1 MISDWNDLQTVL
13 AIWEEGSLSGAARA
27 LGVNQ
32 STVSRRLRSIETSLD
47 RPLFHRL
54 DDGKL
59 DAGEEARQLI
69 GAARRIRDIVQ
80 EANDVMGGRPVPLRM
95 ASCEVL
101 SRTHAAPLLARWSE
115 KTGQPG
121 ELSVYDTLFELPKDS
136 FDVMVT
142 PLESAPN
149 DMIGRRIDVLQW
161 NLYASDAYL
170 KLYPFNPGGNS
181 LESHLVIHPAGS
193 LAEVAAYCW
202 LRELGGRVVFS
213 ASSPLLQRD
222 AAEAGSGIA
231 LLPDAIVPQQTA
243 LRRLSTESLP
253 PKTEIWMIARKDAR
267 IRRSVS
273 TFLEWVHGEDR

>member
-115 KTGQPG
+115 KTGQP
-121 ELSVYDTLFELPKDS
+121 
-136 FDVMVT
+136 
-142 PLESAPN
+142 
-149 DMIGRRIDVLQW
+149 
-161 NLYASDAYL
+161 
-170 KLYPFNPGGNS
+170 
-181 LESHLVIHPAGS
+181 
-193 LAEVAAYCW
+193 
-202 LRELGGRVVFS
+202 
-213 ASSPLLQRD
+213 
-222 AAEAGSGIA
+222 
-231 LLPDAIVPQQTA
+231 
-243 LRRLSTESLP
+243 
-253 PKTEIWMIARKDAR
+253 
-267 IRRSVS
+267 
-273 TFLEWVHGEDR
+273 